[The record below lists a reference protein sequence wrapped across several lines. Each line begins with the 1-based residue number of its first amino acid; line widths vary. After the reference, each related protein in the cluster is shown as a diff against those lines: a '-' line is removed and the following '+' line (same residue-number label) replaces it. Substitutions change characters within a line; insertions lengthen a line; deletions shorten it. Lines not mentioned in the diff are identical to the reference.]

1 MLLKNWVA
9 GGGLV
14 LALSAPV
21 KAQVIN
27 PTKIIDLTYRFDTLT
42 IYWPGEDR
50 FEHQYEKYGKT
61 PKGYFYSSARFAAPE
76 HGGTHMDAPHHFI
89 REGETI
95 EHIPM
100 NRMVG
105 PAVVCD
111 LSEIEGDQIEGTD
124 LCRAIDRM
132 EQKVR
137 PGGFILLKTRSKEGP
152 GKGLSLSA
160 AEHLVHIGVSLVGT
174 DSGGIDIGRN
184 RNRPGHMTL
193 LRNKVLIVESLT
205 NLDRLLGQEF
215 LFVAAPLAIEGG
227 TGSPVRPIAI
237 CPYIEA
243 QWPVLA

>member
-1 MLLKNWVA
+1 ME
-9 GGGLV
+9 
-14 LALSAPV
+14 
-21 KAQVIN
+21 
-27 PTKIIDLTYRFDTLT
+27 IIDLSKT
-42 IYWPGEDR
+42 IINGSHAHITTTIAPLIRIGEAASK
-50 FEHQYEKYGKT
+50 FEAPCEG
-61 PKGYFYSSARFAAPE
+61 FAANLLVMSD
-76 HGGTHMDAPHHFI
+76 HCGTHMDAPHHFI

-243 QWPVLA
+243 QWPVLT